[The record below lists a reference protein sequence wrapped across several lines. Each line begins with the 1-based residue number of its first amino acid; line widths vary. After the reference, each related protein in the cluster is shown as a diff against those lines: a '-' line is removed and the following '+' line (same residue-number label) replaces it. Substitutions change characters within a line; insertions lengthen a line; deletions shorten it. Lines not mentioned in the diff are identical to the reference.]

1 MYPHKTYEI
10 PKRIRASA
18 NDNLNYFLRS
28 GTDQQINFIF
38 HLNGFVDANRLKR
51 AVRLTM
57 DAEPVL
63 GCKYIA
69 NRKRSYWER
78 SDNLESLE
86 YFTFIKSENPE
97 VDIRKIVLYQIDPS
111 IESIIQ
117 IKLIRT
123 KEKDILYIKSDHSVM
138 DGGGFYDY
146 LTLLCDTY
154 NKLIED
160 PNYQVEPNV
169 LATRELNQV
178 FKHYKFRKKMRSL
191 LREKG
196 YMPTWSFP
204 SIGTGR
210 KKKTFILRQI
220 DPDRFERIKEY
231 GKERNATLN
240 DMFLTAAFRSLFE
253 LNKPIK
259 NKAMT
264 IAVPT
269 DLRVLMP
276 TKKAET
282 IANLVSATFV
292 SLKYNPEA
300 TFDEMLIDINKQMNM
315 KKDIHLGMGQTYMIN
330 NLFKLRYAWVRWLAS
345 RIYKGLYR
353 RGKMHPIITNVG
365 RIDSQKR
372 YFGEVDVEDGYIIT
386 PINWAPSFSMG
397 ISSYNKRI
405 SFSIAFCEDSYDKRT
420 VELFLDNIFKELP
433 Q

>member
-1 MYPHKTYEI
+1 MYTHKSVEF
-10 PKRIRASA
+10 PKRIYASA
-18 NDNLNYFLRS
+18 NDNLNYLLRS

-38 HLNGFVDANRLKR
+38 HLNGHIDTNRMKK
-51 AVRLTM
+51 AVRLSM

-63 GCKYIA
+63 GCRYVI
-69 NRKRSYWER
+69 NRRKTYWER
-78 SDNLESLE
+78 RDDIDDLE
-86 YFTFIKSENPE
+86 YFTLIKSDNPE
-97 VDIRKIVLYQIDPS
+97 SDIRKIVLYQIDPS

-117 IKLIRT
+117 IKIIRT
-123 KEKDILYIKSDHSVM
+123 KQNDILYIKSDHSVM

-146 LTLLCDTY
+146 LTLLCDIY

-160 PNYQVEPNV
+160 PDYQVKPNV

-178 FKHYKFRKKMRSL
+178 FKHYNFRKKMRSL
-191 LREKG
+191 LRDEG
-196 YMPTWSFP
+196 YIPTWSFP

-210 KKKTFILRQI
+210 TKKTFTLRQI
-220 DPDRFERIKEY
+220 EPDRFERIKVY

-240 DMFLTAAFRSLFE
+240 DMFLTAVFRSLFK
-253 LNKPIK
+253 LKKPDSNKP
-259 NKAMT
+259 MT

-282 IANLVSATFV
+282 IANLVSSTFV
-292 SLKYNPEA
+292 SLKYDPEA
-300 TFDEMLIDINKQMNM
+300 TFDGMLIELNKQMNK
-315 KKDIHLGMGQTYMIN
+315 KKDIYLGMGQTYMIN
-330 NLFKLRYAWVRWLAS
+330 NLFKLRYAWVRWLAN

-365 RIDSQKR
+365 QIDSQKR
-372 YFGEVDVEDGYIIT
+372 FFGNVDVEDGYIIT

-397 ISSYNKRI
+397 ISSYNKKI

-420 VELFLDNIFKELP
+420 IELFLDYIFKELP